1 MTLSGH
7 LASTLISFDYHQVRV
22 LGRCLEIFSLQGIL
36 SYSVFFTCFEKWLI
50 PGEITQMQIIN
61 LHERPAHVGK
71 AHGFLAVNL
80 VTPTK
85 KRKALEHDCFP

>member
-1 MTLSGH
+1 MPG
-7 LASTLISFDYHQVRV
+7 D
-22 LGRCLEIFSLQGIL
+22 IFSTGHFELFCF
-36 SYSVFFTCFEKWLI
+36 FFTCFEKWLI

-80 VTPTK
+80 VTP
-85 KRKALEHDCFP
+85 RKERPLSMIASLDIITP